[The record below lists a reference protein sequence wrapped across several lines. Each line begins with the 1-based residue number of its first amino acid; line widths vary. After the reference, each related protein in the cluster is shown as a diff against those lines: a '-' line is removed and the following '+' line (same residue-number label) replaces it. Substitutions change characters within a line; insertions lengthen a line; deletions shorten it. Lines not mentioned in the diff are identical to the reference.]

1 MKIFLN
7 LNILNLFH
15 LNSFQG
21 HREKLRQQIE

>member
-21 HREKLRQQIE
+21 HREKFRATN